1 MCVAYKED
9 VFAPVSIFAEILSTP
24 KSGSEIHSRHP
35 RRASGFFVL
44 FFLIFFT
51 MDIPYIVSHELVSC
65 SLYTLNTAQ
74 LPDYAVRVYHG
85 CMLTILSLVAYTL
98 FVQLDGSQL
107 PVVEVTL
114 DDTVIDTS
122 CTVVIPKDLVIEDT
136 NGDGVLH
143 IETDGVSITFAD
155 GSVLRGASPE
165 TDLDQLAGIGVV
177 VRGCKDV
184 KLLNLHVSGF
194 KVGVLVQEVEGC
206 TLRGGRFEGNFAQ
219 QLRSTP
225 QKEDAADWIWPHEND
240 QQQWRK
246 NYGAA
251 VCVERSA
258 NVRIEGI
265 TVRRGQNGILFDRVL
280 RAYVGNND
288 CSFLSG
294 WGLAMWRSSDNLVF
308 GNAFD
313 FCVRGYSHGVY
324 NRGQDSAGILMF
336 EQCHRNRVIQNS
348 ATHGGDGFFGFAG
361 KEALGEVGEH
371 EIDWYRRRGNND
383 NMFIANDF
391 SYAAA
396 HGLEMTFSFGNRILA
411 NNFEGNSICG
421 IWGGFSQ
428 DFLIAHN
435 TFSKNGFAGYG
446 LERGDVNIDHG
457 SNNRLSQNSH
467 SESACG
473 VHLWELATSYSQKPW
488 GKANLVRPMK
498 ENFVLS
504 SRFKSNSVDFH
515 TRGTVHFAVYG
526 NVHNDAGSPNDIAK
540 ESIIRIIEDASLEA
554 DDRPSDLKVNPN
566 PVGAREH
573 LAGRENI
580 IMTQWGPWDHVS
592 PLE

>member
-1 MCVAYKED
+1 MGCTEGVY
-9 VFAPVSIFAEILSTP
+9 TTRMM
-24 KSGSEIHSRHP
+24 H
-35 RRASGFFVL
+35 FV
-44 FFLIFFT
+44 
-51 MDIPYIVSHELVSC
+51 
-65 SLYTLNTAQ
+65 
-74 LPDYAVRVYHG
+74 
-85 CMLTILSLVAYTL
+85 SLVAYSL
-98 FVQLDGSQL
+98 LLQLEGAPL

-114 DDTVIDTS
+114 DDTVIDKS
-122 CTVVIPKDLVIEDT
+122 CMVVIPEGLVIEDA

-143 IETDGVSITFAD
+143 IETDGVSITFVD

-165 TDLDQLAGIGVV
+165 TDLDQLLGIGIV

-184 KLLNLHVSGF
+184 KLFNLHVSGF
-194 KVGVLVQEVEGC
+194 KVGLLAQEVEGC
-206 TLRGGRFEGNFAQ
+206 TLSGGRFEGNFAQ
-219 QLRSTP
+219 QLLSTP
-225 QKEDAADWIWPHEND
+225 EKEDVIDWIWPHEND

-258 NVRIEGI
+258 NVKIEGV

-280 RAYVGNND
+280 RSYVGNND

-371 EIDWYRRRGNND
+371 ESDWYKRRGNND
-383 NMFIANDF
+383 NMFVGNDF
-391 SYAAA
+391 SFAAA
-396 HGLEMTFSFGNRILA
+396 HGLEMTFSFGNRILG
-411 NNFEGNSICG
+411 NNFQGNSICG
-421 IWGGFSQ
+421 IWCGFSQ
-428 DFLIAHN
+428 DLVIAHN

-446 LERGDVNIDHG
+446 MERGDVNIDHG
-457 SNNRLSQNSH
+457 SNNRLMQNAH
-467 SESACG
+467 AESACA

-488 GKANLVRPMK
+488 GKANLANPMK

-504 SRFKSNSVDFH
+504 SRFKGNGVDFH
-515 TRGTVHFAVYG
+515 MRGPVQLAVYG
-526 NVHNDAGSPNDIAK
+526 NDHEDAESPNDVAK
-540 ESIIRIIEDASLEA
+540 ESVIRIIEDASLESEQIHDEA

-566 PVGAREH
+566 PVGARRH
-573 LAGRENI
+573 LAGRQNI
-580 IMTQWGPWDHVS
+580 IMTMWGPWDHVS
-592 PLE
+592 PRE